1 MEWPI
6 SDLARASGTTTRA
19 LRHYGD
25 LGLLQP
31 SRVGPSGYRF
41 YDQDGLLRLQRI
53 LLLRDLGLPLATI
66 GEVLAGEQDAERAL
80 EVHLDL
86 LKQERERLDRRIR
99 SVTTTLAKRRG
110 GEQMTANESF
120 DGFDH
125 TEYKEEVE
133 QRWGK
138 AAYRDSDAWWR
149 AKSPEEKRAFQDAQ
163 LAIAADY
170 GAAKQAGLAAED
182 DRVQAIAQR
191 HYDWLSGIAGTPQRP
206 QGGPTA
212 EYFAGL
218 GEMYV
223 EDPRFTANYDMHGQG
238 TAKLV
243 RDAMRVY
250 AERHLS

>member
-1 MEWPI
+1 VEWPI
-6 SDLARASGTTTRA
+6 NELARASGTTTRT

-25 LGLLQP
+25 LGLLSP
-31 SRVGPSGYRF
+31 SRVAANGYRF
-41 YDQDGLLRLQRI
+41 YDEDGLLRLQRI
-53 LLLRDLGLPLATI
+53 LLLRHLGLPLATI
-66 GEVLAGEQDAERAL
+66 GEVLAGEQDAEAAL
-80 EVHLDL
+80 LVHLDL

-99 SVTTTLAKRRG
+99 SVTTTIEKRRG

-149 AKSPEEKRAFQDAQ
+149 AKSPEQKQAFQDAQ
-163 LAIAADY
+163 RAIARDY
-170 GAAKQAGLAAED
+170 GAAKHAGHGPED
-182 DRVQAIAQR
+182 DEVQAITQR
-191 HYDWLSGIAGTPQRP
+191 HYEWLSGIAGTPQTP
-206 QGGPTA
+206 QGGPTE
-212 EYFAGL
+212 EYFTYL
-218 GEMYV
+218 GEAYLS
-223 EDPRFTANYDMHGQG
+223 DPRLTLNYDMHGEG
-238 TAKLV
+238 TAELV